1 MRLFIL
7 SDSPPE
13 KDVQWSDVGVIAAN
27 KFLQKVWNLNNS
39 IFKRPEK
46 IINPKLEKEFC
57 DQIELLTY
65 KIDQSINNFHF
76 NVSIA
81 LFYEAYNYLQK
92 SYQNNI
98 SNKVLESGLVSFMKL
113 MLPFTPHLA
122 YECLE
127 LLKCKNSEN
136 WPEIDQKKLLNK
148 LNIKMP
154 VQINGKTRDVIN
166 IKKNLME
173 VEIHSLILKNSKAK
187 KFIEKGKIIKTIF
200 VKDKIINYIISD

>member
-1 MRLFIL
+1 
-7 SDSPPE
+7 
-13 KDVQWSDVGVIAAN
+13 
-27 KFLQKVWNLNNS
+27 
-39 IFKRPEK
+39 
-46 IINPKLEKEFC
+46 
-57 DQIELLTY
+57 
-65 KIDQSINNFHF
+65 
-76 NVSIA
+76 
-81 LFYEAYNYLQK
+81 
-92 SYQNNI
+92 
-98 SNKVLESGLVSFMKL
+98 MKL